1 VVHEARHI
9 GVALDQLLQN
19 RAVHRSSA
27 RPGDGA
33 FDGEPAEFVAE
44 AERRFVVAQQST
56 RRRLVGGLADVA
68 E

>member
-1 VVHEARHI
+1 
-9 GVALDQLLQN
+9 
-19 RAVHRSSA
+19 VHRSSA

-44 AERRFVVAQQST
+44 AERRVVVAQQSA
-56 RRRLVGGLADVA
+56 RHRLVGGRSGVA